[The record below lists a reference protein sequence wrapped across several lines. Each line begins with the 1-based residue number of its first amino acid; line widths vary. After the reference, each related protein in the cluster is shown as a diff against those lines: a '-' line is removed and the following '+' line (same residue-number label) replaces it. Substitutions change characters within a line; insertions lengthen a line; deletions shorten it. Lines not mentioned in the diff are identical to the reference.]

1 MIRYHARWVLPISSP
16 PIRDGTVVELG
27 GRIVYVGPRAGAP
40 DGTDRDLGDCALLP
54 GLVNAHTHLEL
65 TVFRGLLEDLSFREW
80 ISRLQGMKMA
90 VMTPERFLDSARFGI
105 LEGVRAGIT
114 TYADTCDSGMVLEA
128 MRERGVRGIMY
139 QEVFSPSAHPKAV
152 RDAAARLAAQLARHD
167 EFETELQHVGVSP
180 HAPYT
185 VSDPLFAL
193 VARSGRRIAVHI
205 AESDAEQRFVCE
217 GEGAF
222 ADAHRARGF
231 PVAPRA
237 TSPIALLEKLGVL
250 DTQPLLIHC
259 VRVSDSDIAAIAKSK
274 STVAHCP
281 ISNAKLGHGIAPVL
295 ELLDAGIAVGL
306 GSDSMAANNRMHLL
320 EESRAAVLAQR
331 VRAARPDALPAA
343 RALELATLGGARALG
358 LSDRIGSLE
367 VGKEADLAAFDLSTL
382 AGAADADPA
391 SALIYALGAE
401 PAKFVAVAGIPKV
414 WNWELLNEDLELH
427 GRVAEIVTALR
438 EHLQERLQT
447 TSTNEQVKKHES
459 NPTRRA

>member
-16 PIRDGTVVELG
+16 PIRDGTVVELA
-27 GRIVYVGPRAGAP
+27 GRIVYVGPRANAP
-40 DGTDRDLGDCALLP
+40 DGADRELGECALIP

-65 TVFRGLLEDLSFREW
+65 TVFRGLLEDLSFRDW
-80 ISRLQGMKMA
+80 IARLQGAKVA
-90 VMTPERFLDSARFGI
+90 VMTPERFLDSARWGI
-105 LEGVRAGIT
+105 AEGVRAGIT
-114 TYADTCDSGMVLEA
+114 TFADTCDSGVVLEA

-139 QEVFSPSAHPKAV
+139 QEVFSPSADPTAV
-152 RDAAARLAAQLARHD
+152 RDAAARLADQLARHD
-167 EFETELQHVGVSP
+167 AFETELQHVGVSP

-205 AESDAEQRFVCE
+205 AESDAEHRFVCE
-217 GEGAF
+217 GEGPF

-231 PVAPRA
+231 AVARRA

-250 DTQPLLIHC
+250 DAHPLLIHC
-259 VRVSDSDIAAIAKSK
+259 VRVSDTDIAAIATSG
-274 STVAHCP
+274 SSVAHCP

-295 ELLDAGIAVGL
+295 EMLDAGIPVGL

-331 VRAARPDALPAA
+331 VRASRSDALPPS

-358 LSDRIGSLE
+358 LAERIGSLD
-367 VGKEADLAAFDLSTL
+367 VGKEADLAAFDLAAL
-382 AGAADADPA
+382 AGSADADPEA
-391 SALIYALGAE
+391 ALVFALGAE

-414 WNWELLNEDLELH
+414 WNWELLNEDLALH
-427 GRVAEIVTALR
+427 GRVSETAEALR
-438 EHLQERLQT
+438 EWKEKQPQLR
-447 TSTNEQVKKHES
+447 
-459 NPTRRA
+459 

>member
-16 PIRDGTVVELG
+16 PIRDGTVVELA
-27 GRIVYVGPRAGAP
+27 GRIVYVGPRDDAP
-40 DGTDRDLGDCALLP
+40 SGTDRDLGDCALIP

-80 ISRLQGMKMA
+80 IARLQGAKVA
-90 VMTPERFLDSARFGI
+90 VMTPERFLDSARWGI
-105 LEGVRAGIT
+105 VEGLRTGIT
-114 TYADTCDSGMVLEA
+114 TFADTCDSGVVLEA

-139 QEVFSPSAHPKAV
+139 QEVFSPSADPSAV
-152 RDAAARLAAQLARHD
+152 REAAARLAEKLALHD
-167 EFETELQHVGVSP
+167 MLETELQQVGVSP

-205 AESDAEQRFVCE
+205 AESDAEHRFVCE
-217 GEGAF
+217 GEGPF

-231 PVAPRA
+231 PVATRA
-237 TSPIALLEKLGVL
+237 TSPIALLAKLGVL
-250 DTQPLLIHC
+250 DAQPLLIHC
-259 VRVSDSDIAAIAKSK
+259 VRVSDADIASIARSG

-281 ISNAKLGHGIAPVL
+281 ISNAKLGHGVAPVL
-295 ELLDAGIAVGL
+295 EMLDAGIAVGL

-320 EESRAAVLAQR
+320 EESRAAALAQR
-331 VRAARPDALPAA
+331 IRSSRADALPAA

-358 LSDRIGSLE
+358 YADRIGSLE
-367 VGKEADLAAFDLSTL
+367 VGKEADLAAFDFSSL
-382 AGAADADPA
+382 AGAGDADPEA
-391 SALIYALGAE
+391 ALVFALGAE

-427 GRVAEIVTALR
+427 GRVTGTIAALR
-438 EHLQERLQT
+438 EWVSAQAR
-447 TSTNEQVKKHES
+447 
-459 NPTRRA
+459 P